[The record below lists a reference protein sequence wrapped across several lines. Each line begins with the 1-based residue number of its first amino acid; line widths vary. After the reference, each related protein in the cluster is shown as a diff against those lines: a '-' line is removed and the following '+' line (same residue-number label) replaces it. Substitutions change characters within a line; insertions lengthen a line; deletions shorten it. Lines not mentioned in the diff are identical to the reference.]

1 MSFVVCVC
9 AVAGALLDTAFVFK
23 ALGDPL
29 GILSGVSWG
38 VSWGVFWGLLGN
50 FYRHGNALRGPNGA
64 VKPLPKL
71 EGFLRHSG
79 TL

>member
-1 MSFVVCVC
+1 MSGFVLCCVVCMSFVVCVC

-38 VSWGVFWGLLGN
+38 VFCGVVW
-50 FYRHGNALRGPNGA
+50 
-64 VKPLPKL
+64 
-71 EGFLRHSG
+71 GFLGISVGMEMRFAVR
-79 TL
+79 TEQ